1 MKAILQGTLIASLA
15 ASCLAIAGCDSKGT
29 TEVKQ
34 EAKAIDASY
43 KAQVDLVEATAK
55 NGPDNAAAEEKADA
69 LRNQGDAI
77 KDHLIKE
84 AKQTQHDTKSH

>member
-1 MKAILQGTLIASLA
+1 MRGILQGAGIAALA

-43 KAQVDLVEATAK
+43 KAQADLVEATGK
-55 NGPDNAAAEEKADA
+55 NGPDNAAAENQADA
-69 LRNQGDAI
+69 LRNEGKAV
-77 KDHLIKE
+77 KEHLDKE
-84 AKQTQHDTKSH
+84 ANELQHDTKH